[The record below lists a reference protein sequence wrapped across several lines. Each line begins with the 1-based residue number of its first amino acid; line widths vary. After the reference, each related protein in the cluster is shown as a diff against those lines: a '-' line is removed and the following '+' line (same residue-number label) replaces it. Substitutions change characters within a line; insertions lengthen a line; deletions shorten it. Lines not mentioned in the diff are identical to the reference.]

1 MQHFKRFFL
10 LYTLLPLTLLAFG
23 ASYYRFMIS
32 YDYPVTFEGYCDPY
46 TKSCFEYCED
56 DECLEPFYYTWF
68 TRNAAELRNS
78 CGNDFDIL
86 ECTEAE
92 ACSLGEEGCYARY
105 CDPTMDEDCEFLTK
119 DDMPPEELSEAP
131 IDENL

>member
-56 DECLEPFYYTWF
+56 DDCP
-68 TRNAAELRNS
+68 
-78 CGNDFDIL
+78 DII
-86 ECTEAE
+86 
-92 ACSLGEEGCYARY
+92 
-105 CDPTMDEDCEFLTK
+105 EFLTSDK
-119 DDMPPEELSEAP
+119 IAVHPDELFLSDAFLEMKTNPLRIELSGNNDQFHEVLWKVA
-131 IDENL
+131 